1 MMQLQLRRELAQEEN
16 IEKKKIRFIAF
27 KVSLN

>member
-16 IEKKKIRFIAF
+16 IEKKKFALLLL
-27 KVSLN
+27 KYL